1 MKRNGYSL
9 VILLTMAI
17 SVMYIFDPNKNHTNP
32 REKELARKERK
43 EFSDAARIH
52 QEFLMLRDPRT
63 NRIPGN
69 IRNLELR
76 FAEQLPKHY
85 GTILLKGSQVQNAQ
99 ALTWVERG
107 PNNVAG
113 RVRALG
119 LDIRQTGTATILAGG
134 ASGGMWKSTDGGST
148 WVKKT
153 TASQLHSVTC
163 VAQDTRSGSQD
174 VWYYGTGEYIGN
186 SAGQPNDPNPFFGS
200 GVFKSTDNGETWT
213 QLTNTAVSSTT
224 LTSDWQYVYNI
235 AVHPTS
241 GNVYAATIGGIYKS
255 INGGTDWTKVLNTG
269 NQSSK
274 TDVTIAADGTI
285 YSATSSDGGAA
296 AGIYKSVSE
305 GSFTSANPVAP
316 ATLFPGTFGRT
327 IIKTA
332 PSNSGVVYFFT
343 EAVSGTN
350 NTPNVH
356 NHQLWRSTDAG
367 GTWSNISSVIPANT
381 QTTAGLSNL
390 DTQGGY
396 DMLLS
401 VKPDNPDFIIVG
413 GVSIFKIADVT
424 AANNADAA
432 TDLKAKHIGG
442 YGIQD
447 NGTRNDLGD
456 FINHHPDNHVGVF
469 KPGSNTI
476 FYCGNDGGIALANDI
491 TATPYA
497 TPPAT
502 STFWQTPLR
511 TGLNVSQLYAVSI
524 APESGSGY
532 IAGGFQDRGNWMAKT
547 NNANETPTIPVSW
560 SEQGG
565 GDGTFCAIA
574 PDAQNTVYQATT
586 NGAIFRYA
594 KSETATPVTTTTDMK
609 PTGVSNVLFVNP
621 FTLDPTG
628 NVLYF
633 AGGSTNTANS
643 GIWRNTSPTTA
654 TTSVGWTFLANS
666 EVTSTQVTAISV
678 STANSTNV
686 LYYGTSDGKV
696 YRINGANTGDPAKT
710 EVSSGAGFPAGYVS
724 SIAVDPANSANV
736 IVTFSNYSV
745 DRIWYS
751 TDSGA
756 SWTNVTGNLNGA
768 ISVRWAKMFTVGST
782 PHYFLA
788 TSTGVYYTTSLSGT
802 PTWTQE
808 AATSIG
814 NVVCVML
821 DYRSADNTLI
831 VATHGR
837 GVFETTIATAL
848 PVELTTFA
856 AAYTGDGVA
865 LSWQTATEVN
875 NYGFKVERGS
885 TSHTTSS
892 QGITWETLG
901 FVQGHGN
908 SNSTKSYSF
917 IDKNA
922 PSGKVQ
928 YRLKQIDFDGKYEY
942 SNVVE
947 VNVNAFNRLE
957 LSQNFPNPFNPVTT
971 ISYSLPNVSKV
982 KLVIY
987 DVTGREVAILVN
999 EFQSVGKHSVN
1010 FNASRIASGVYYY
1023 RIQAGDIIQTKKMV
1037 LMK

>member
-17 SVMYIFDPNKNHTNP
+17 SVMYIFNPNKNHTNP
-32 REKELARKERK
+32 REEALARKERK

-85 GTILLKGSQVQNAQ
+85 GTILLKGSQVKNAQ
-99 ALTWVERG
+99 ALTWTERG

-119 LDIRQTGTATILAGG
+119 LDIRQTVTATILAGG

-153 TASQLHSVTC
+153 TATQLHSVTC
-163 VAQDTRSGSQD
+163 VAQDTRTTPDSRD
-174 VWYYGTGEYIGN
+174 IWYYGTGENIGN
-186 SAGQPNDPNPFFGS
+186 SANGEGANYYGN
-200 GVFKSTDNGETWT
+200 GVVKSTDNGETWT
-213 QLTNTAVSSTT
+213 QLSSTSVADNSVYS
-224 LTSDWQYVYNI
+224 SDWQYVYNI

-241 GNVYAATIGGIYKS
+241 GNVYAATPGGIYKS
-255 INGGTDWTKVLNTG
+255 TDAGTNWTKVVNNG
-269 NQSSK
+269 SSTAPR

-285 YSATSSDGGAA
+285 YTTGSSNSTAN
-296 AGIYKSVSE
+296 AGINKSTDDGVNWTSVS
-305 GSFTSANPVAP
+305 P
-316 ATLFPGTFGRT
+316 TLPTTYGRT

-332 PSNSGVVYFFT
+332 PSNSAVVYFFN
-343 EAVSGTN
+343 EGVDGGT
-350 NTPNVH
+350 NVH
-356 NHQLWRSTDAG
+356 NHQLWRSTDSG
-367 GTWSNISSVIPANT
+367 GTWNNISSVIPANT

-442 YGIQD
+442 YGVTAY
-447 NGTRNDLGD
+447 GTRNALGD

-469 KPGSNTI
+469 KPGSSVI

-491 TATPYA
+491 TVTPNA

-502 STFWQTPLR
+502 STFWQTPIR
-511 TGLNVSQLYAVSI
+511 TGLNVSQFYSASI
-524 APESGSGY
+524 DKTNGSGF
-532 IAGGFQDRGNWMAKT
+532 IAGGLQDRGNWMART
-547 NNANETPTIPVSW
+547 TGSLQNWQEVS
-560 SEQGG
+560 G
-565 GDGTFCAIA
+565 GDGCFAEIDPSGTNVFMS
-574 PDAQNTVYQATT
+574 TT
-586 NGAIFRYA
+586 NGNIFRFA
-594 KSETATPVTTTTDMK
+594 KSDATSPVTATTDMK
-609 PTGVSNVLFVNP
+609 PGTLTNPLFVNP
-621 FTLDPTG
+621 FDVDDNSG
-628 NVLYF
+628 DIIYF
-633 AGGSTNTANS
+633 AGGTTGQNT
-643 GIWRNTSPTTA
+643 GIWRTTNASVETPTWSFFTNSNWA
-654 TTSVGWTFLANS
+654 TG
-666 EVTSTQVTAISV
+666 QVSAIQV
-678 STANSTNV
+678 STSGNANV

-696 YRINGANTGDPAKT
+696 FRIDGANTADLGTAPT
-710 EVSSGAGFPAGYVS
+710 NVTGGTFPSGGYVS

-736 IVTFSNYSV
+736 MVTFSNYNV
-745 DRIWYS
+745 ARVWYS
-751 TDSGA
+751 TDSGT
-756 SWTNVTGNLNGA
+756 SWTDVTGNLTGA
-768 ISVRWAKMFTVGST
+768 NSPSVRWAKMFSVSGT

-788 TSTGVYYTTSLSGT
+788 TSTGVYYTTNLNGGST
-802 PTWTQE
+802 TWTQE
-808 AATSIG
+808 ASTSIG

-837 GVFETTIATAL
+837 GVFETTIASAL

-856 AAYTGDGVA
+856 AAYIGDGVS
-865 LSWQTATEVN
+865 LTWQTATEVN
-875 NYGFKVERGS
+875 NYGFNVERGS
-885 TSHTTSS
+885 TSLTTGS

-922 PSGKVQ
+922 PSGKVL

-947 VNVNAFNRLE
+947 VNVNALNRLE
-957 LSQNFPNPFNPVTT
+957 LAQNFPNPFNPVTT
-971 ISYSLPNVSKV
+971 INYTLPNVSKV

-987 DVTGREVAILVN
+987 EVTGREVATLVN
-999 EFQSVGKHSVN
+999 EFQSAGKHSIN

-1023 RIQAGDIIQTKKMV
+1023 RIQAGDIIQTKKMI